1 MSEYFEPFRVRLSE
15 VNKKRLIASEFE
27 ETNAAKRSGQF
38 Y

>member
-1 MSEYFEPFRVRLSE
+1 MSEYFEPFGVRLSV

-27 ETNAAKRSGQF
+27 ETHSAKRSRKF